1 MKKFYIIVGVILVL
15 LATIYFLFNNSFKQS
30 PTASPTPSKNHI
42 NEKKQRE
49 QQANTVSYGL
59 KDKNGQHI
67 DNGSEIISENNNVN
81 VTLSFMHNVDEDRKY
96 GLIVL
101 EDYQQKNFKIEENTN
116 ELSNYSFDMK
126 PNSSIKTK
134 ISLDI
139 SPNAKELTFLIVKKP
154 EYKLKDNDLNK
165 AAILEEVLS
174 MRYPVNSN
182 HKEEEKTK
190 TDSVQPIQP
199 KTVLKDNLYEPLFVT
214 KNAEKLQAVFSE
226 SEGKELTV
234 SNGNESKEEI
244 NYAIV
249 AFKDWE
255 QIEILDNKKV
265 AYTTVAPETRQIF
278 NFKLPTVDQESNF
291 QLVALPF
298 PYKVSKDNYPSQQA
312 FGSFRIVIANNN

>member
-1 MKKFYIIVGVILVL
+1 MKKLYIITSVLFIL
-15 LATIYFLFNNSFKQS
+15 LAAVYFLFNTSQKKDPNTSH
-30 PTASPTPSKNHI
+30 TPSKEHI
-42 NEKKQRE
+42 KEAKQRD

-59 KDKNGQHI
+59 KDKSGQHI
-67 DNGSEIISENNNVN
+67 DNGSEIVSENNNVN
-81 VTLSFMHNVDEDRKY
+81 VTLSFMHNVDENRNY

-101 EDYQQKNFKIEENTN
+101 EDYQQKNFKTEENTK
-116 ELSNYSFDMK
+116 EISNYAFQMK
-126 PNSSIKTK
+126 PNSSIDTK
-134 ISLDI
+134 ISLDV
-139 SPNAKELTFLIVKKP
+139 SPNAKELTFLIIKKP

-190 TDSVQPIQP
+190 SIPVQPIQP

-214 KNAEKLQAVFSE
+214 KNEEKLQAVFSE
-226 SEGKELTV
+226 NEGKELTV

-244 NYAIV
+244 DYAIV